1 MNIVKQPTPRNFKT
15 GNVCLSQDEAASIRA
30 GDNLTILKYGSDE
43 VLFTKPITQA
53 MIDTL
58 QDKGEY
64 FLLSY
69 R

>member
-15 GNVCLSQDEAASIRA
+15 GKVTLSHDEACAISV
-30 GDNLTILKYGSDE
+30 GDNLVVLKYGSDE

-53 MIDTL
+53 MIDSIDNRGDYNLMT
-58 QDKGEY
+58 
-64 FLLSY
+64 Y